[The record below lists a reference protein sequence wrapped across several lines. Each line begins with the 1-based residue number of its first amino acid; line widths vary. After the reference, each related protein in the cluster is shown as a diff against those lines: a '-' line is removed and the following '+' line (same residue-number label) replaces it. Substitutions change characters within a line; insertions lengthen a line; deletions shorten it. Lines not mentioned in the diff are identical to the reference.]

1 MRKQYILAFVNRTQV
16 YERITSIRAE
26 LTAELN
32 VITEELPLTYI
43 DKKTGEEIEVSVLV
57 KDWRTDECL
66 TIQELPPGL
75 CHAIA
80 KTFYYVEISG
90 MHF

>member
-1 MRKQYILAFVNRTQV
+1 MKKQHILAFVNRTKV

-26 LTAELN
+26 LTGELN
-32 VITEELPLTYI
+32 VVTEELPLTYI
-43 DKKTGEEIEVSVLV
+43 DKKTGEELEISVLV

-66 TIQELPPGL
+66 TVQELPPGL

-80 KTFYYVEISG
+80 KTFYSV
-90 MHF
+90 